1 MGPAHLEVA
10 NKNKAFTRINVIKDG
25 GEKSQRRGAGRQA
38 LVANFRAAFITMAA
52 ESERLKVQGIRKT
65 PLSAE
70 MEQPS
75 VSYAKLF

>member
-1 MGPAHLEVA
+1 MGPAHLEFA

-25 GEKSQRRGAGRQA
+25 GEKIPKARCWEAGIGGQF
-38 LVANFRAAFITMAA
+38 LGSVHNHGC
-52 ESERLKVQGIRKT
+52 GIRKT

-70 MEQPS
+70 LEQPS